1 MMDIIINNMDKVFA
15 AVSASTGVAIFAINV
30 YNIPYQK
37 IKTLDYTSKQRLF
50 FKYKGFLVKILFESL
65 NYIIIIS

>member
-1 MMDIIINNMDKVFA
+1 MVLCLNMDKISL
-15 AVSASTGVAIFAINV
+15 AVCASTGIAVFAINV

-37 IKTLDYTSKQRLF
+37 IKTFDYTSKQRLF